1 MSVSRLG
8 WPVQN
13 RPGHQGSEQSSL
25 AGSGMKA
32 MMVNGKGDLENLE
45 RRANLEVDLERPVD
59 LEVRLERPVSL
70 GVGLERQVDLE
81 WPWRPG
87 CGCWRACR
95 RARARSDLG
104 LDDK

>member
-1 MSVSRLG
+1 
-8 WPVQN
+8 
-13 RPGHQGSEQSSL
+13 
-25 AGSGMKA
+25 

-59 LEVRLERPVSL
+59 LEVRLERLVDLEVRLERPVSL
-70 GVGLERQVDLE
+70 GVDLERQVDLE